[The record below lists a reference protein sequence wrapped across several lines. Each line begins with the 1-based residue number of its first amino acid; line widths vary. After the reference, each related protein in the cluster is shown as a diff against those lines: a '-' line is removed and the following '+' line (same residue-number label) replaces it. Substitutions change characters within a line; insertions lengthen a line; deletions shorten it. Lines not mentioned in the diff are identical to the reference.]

1 MLSHLQA
8 CGAPLVCMFFFPR
21 LSLQCLEL
29 ADIIASENHKLHEVF
44 RKDEL
49 QKFLSLLEKSA
60 LAMLD
65 ERQLELGYPL

>member
-1 MLSHLQA
+1 MHIHLQ
-8 CGAPLVCMFFFPR
+8 
-21 LSLQCLEL
+21 
-29 ADIIASENHKLHEVF
+29 VF

-65 ERQLELGYPL
+65 ELQLEL